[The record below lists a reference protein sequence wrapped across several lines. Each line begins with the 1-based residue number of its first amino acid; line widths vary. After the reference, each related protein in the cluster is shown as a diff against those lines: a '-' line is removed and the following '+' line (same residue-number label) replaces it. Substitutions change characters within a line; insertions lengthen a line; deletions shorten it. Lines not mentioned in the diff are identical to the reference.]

1 MATKWDEL
9 EARLGITFRNASL
22 LRQAFTH
29 SSYRNEHRGDVE
41 DNERLE
47 FLGDAVLE
55 LLVSEF
61 LFRAYPRFPEGEL
74 TRMRAAI
81 VCEPSLVRFATALG
95 LDQYIRLGRGEEMS
109 GGRRRPSLLADVYE
123 ALIGAI
129 FLDQGLEAAREFL
142 QRMMFP
148 ALQREQAPIL
158 DDYKT
163 MLQEHVQKV
172 GLGPLTY
179 RITDERGPA
188 HHREFVAQVW
198 IGGQAYGEGSGRS
211 KKEAEQHAAREALM
225 KLTALPS

>member
-95 LDQYIRLGRGEEMS
+95 LINISASVGGGDVRGGAGRLYWQTS
-109 GGRRRPSLLADVYE
+109 TRR
-123 ALIGAI
+123 
-129 FLDQGLEAAREFL
+129 
-142 QRMMFP
+142 
-148 ALQREQAPIL
+148 
-158 DDYKT
+158 
-163 MLQEHVQKV
+163 
-172 GLGPLTY
+172 
-179 RITDERGPA
+179 
-188 HHREFVAQVW
+188 
-198 IGGQAYGEGSGRS
+198 
-211 KKEAEQHAAREALM
+211 
-225 KLTALPS
+225 